1 MCIII
6 INIFNSGIRLDLII
20 LYAFCRVTDEM
31 FDSKT
36 DEKKKKL
43 KLELSKQFISE
54 IFADRKSD
62 YDVKKTPQEVKIDW
76 KKYESEFTD
85 VELSSYRAVSR
96 IAFFL
101 PRKPFEELFAGYQWD
116 LEFTLVRN
124 EKDLMLYTSYVAGSI
139 GAMCLY
145 VIMYRYGNDMN
156 DLVDKADYLTKHAYK
171 IGQVS
176 CSPL

>member
-1 MCIII
+1 
-6 INIFNSGIRLDLII
+6 
-20 LYAFCRVTDEM
+20 M
-31 FDSKT
+31 FDNRT

-54 IFADRKSD
+54 VFADRKSD
-62 YDVKKTPQEVKIDW
+62 YDVKRTPQEVNIDW
-76 KKYESEFTD
+76 KKYESVFTD

-116 LEFTLVRN
+116 LEFRLVRN
-124 EKDLMLYTSYVAGSI
+124 ENDLMLYTTYVAGSI
-139 GAMCLY
+139 GALCLY
-145 VIMYRYGNDMN
+145 VMMYRYGNDIN
-156 DLVDKADYLTKHAYK
+156 DLVDKADYLTKYAYK

-176 CSPL
+176 IVHE